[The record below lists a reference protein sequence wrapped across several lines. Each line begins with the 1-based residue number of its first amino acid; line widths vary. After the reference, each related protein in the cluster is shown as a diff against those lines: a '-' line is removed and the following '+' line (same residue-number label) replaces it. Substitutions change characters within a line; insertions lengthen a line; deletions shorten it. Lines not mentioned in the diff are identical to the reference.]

1 MSINANDPNAP
12 VTTFI
17 ATASSGSTRSSVSSG
32 DSGSWYEAMSRAWGQ
47 TLDGQAARVT
57 QLSDAIA
64 SGGDQPSNMVQLT
77 AESLRMQFMSNNAA
91 TSQNAVGHAL
101 ETLGK
106 RQ

>member
-1 MSINANDPNAP
+1 MSIDPTNP
-12 VTTFI
+12 NVQLTTFI
-17 ATASSGSTRSSVSSG
+17 ASANAGSSRGSASSG
-32 DSGSWYEAMSRAWGQ
+32 DSGSWYEAMSKAWGQ
-47 TLDGQAARVT
+47 TLDAQAGRVT
-57 QLSDAIA
+57 DLSNAI
-64 SGGDQPSNMVQLT
+64 SNGGDQPSNMVQLT